1 MEELTNL
8 EDRRVE
14 AYLAPLRTLTPVAP
28 KAVGSARATR
38 LRPLLAA
45 GVALVT
51 LAVGGVALARGT
63 FVSHAT
69 PDGTPVSA
77 GGTLACSHLIGMD
90 AERAATVLRARGQA
104 ASWRLTRYVDPAQNG
119 GVVGFAS
126 DVASPPP
133 ETVVEDVAADAG
145 GVVVFIRRGD
155 DPNAPPLPAPRC

>member
-28 KAVGSARATR
+28 KAVASARATR
-38 LRPLLAA
+38 LRTL
-45 GVALVT
+45 VAL
-51 LAVGGVALARGT
+51 AIGGVALARGT
-63 FVSHAT
+63 FVSQAT
-69 PDGTPVSA
+69 PDRTPVSA

-90 AERAATVLRARGQA
+90 AERAAAVLRGRGEA

-133 ETVVEDVAADAG
+133 GTVVEDVATGAG
-145 GVVVFIRRGD
+145 GLVVFIRRGD
-155 DPNAPPLPAPRC
+155 DPNAPPLAAPRC